1 MLRSLFSLFV
11 FGAEALFGT
20 LRQSL
25 KVSQALFSPALLLAP
40 PVGRQLLPS
49 LRGARTRVSTYRKDL
64 LAIP

>member
-20 LRQSL
+20 LSQSL

-40 PVGRQLLPS
+40 PVGRQLLAET
-49 LRGARTRVSTYRKDL
+49 RGGAQEQEYQRVGK
-64 LAIP
+64 IF